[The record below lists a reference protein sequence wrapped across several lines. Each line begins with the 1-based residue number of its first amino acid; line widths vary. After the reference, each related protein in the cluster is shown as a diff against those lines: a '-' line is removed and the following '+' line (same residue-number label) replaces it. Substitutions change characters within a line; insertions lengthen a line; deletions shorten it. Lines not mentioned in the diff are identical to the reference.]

1 MATDS
6 MTVKITPNGHGNTMT
21 STKQGRFS
29 DPEVAQATT
38 PMRSTESSA
47 LAQPAFE
54 RHYRIGELAAM
65 WQLGRETVR
74 LLVKDERGVIRIRLG
89 HKKAH
94 TIYSVPQ
101 SVAARIH
108 TRLLNSR

>member
-6 MTVKITPNGHGNTMT
+6 TTTKTTPNDRGNLVT
-21 STKQGRFS
+21 STERRRFS
-29 DPEVAQATT
+29 DQEIAQAAT
-38 PMRSTESSA
+38 PTRITESSA
-47 LAQPAFE
+47 PVDSAFE

-74 LLVKDERGVIRIRLG
+74 LLVKDERAVIKIRLG
-89 HKKAH
+89 RKKAH
-94 TIYSVPQ
+94 TTYSVPE
-101 SVAARIH
+101 SVAVRIH